1 MTVVLAISGS
11 LRQGSANGAIVE
23 AARVCAPTD
32 VQVHVFD
39 GLGALPP
46 FNPDLDV
53 EPFPPSVVAWRDA
66 LRTASMVLISSPE
79 YAHGVPGMLKNA
91 LDWVVGSGEFMEKRV
106 ALVNASAVSSFVT
119 EQLRET
125 LTVMMGHVVV
135 AASLP
140 LQGRPSSA
148 ADVLAQADAAA
159 TLRVALITLTST
171 DAVTP
176 ERNTGVQ

>member
-1 MTVVLAISGS
+1 
-11 LRQGSANGAIVE
+11 
-23 AARVCAPTD
+23 
-32 VQVHVFD
+32 
-39 GLGALPP
+39 
-46 FNPDLDV
+46 
-53 EPFPPSVVAWRDA
+53 
-66 LRTASMVLISSPE
+66 MVLISSPE

-140 LQGRPSSA
+140 LPLQGRPSSA

-159 TLRVALITLTST
+159 TLRVALVTLTST

-176 ERNTGVQ
+176 ELITGVQ